1 VAGLPNVRLNLP
13 SRPENVLLVRQALRG
28 LADTV
33 ALDAIELN
41 DISTALSEA
50 CNNVVVHAY
59 PGGQGPMVVEMQGSA
74 DGLEMLVRDRGHGL
88 KPHASEPSEIGGIG
102 IPVMLALADSVE
114 FSAVNG
120 EGTDVRMRF
129 ATPKGAVLAGQDG
142 GEETSDEAVGEL
154 LVEADGG
161 LEGVN
166 GELESVHLAVGPPR
180 LARAVLARV
189 LAAVAAR
196 ARFSTERIAT
206 TGPLAEQLVDHL
218 AEPLQDRRLTLT
230 ATVAPRRL
238 DLLVGPIPAE
248 SSLEGLTPALERL
261 TDGHGVSRSG
271 STDLLAL
278 RLSDAGPE
286 QASRKKNNGM
296 PGDHGEPRRHT
307 A

>member
-1 VAGLPNVRLNLP
+1 MPNVRLSLP

-59 PGGQGPMVVEMQGSA
+59 PGGQGPMVVEIQGSA
-74 DGLEMLVRDRGHGL
+74 EGLEVLVRDRGFGL

-114 FSAVNG
+114 FSAAEG

-129 ATPKGAVLAGQDG
+129 ATPKGAVLAGREG
-142 GEETSDEAVGEL
+142 GEETAEEL
-154 LVEADGG
+154 LVEANGG
-161 LEGVN
+161 LAGAD
-166 GELESVHLAVGPPR
+166 GELESVHVAVGPPR

-196 ARFSTERIAT
+196 ARLSTERIAT

-218 AEPLQDRRLTLT
+218 ASPPTEGRLTLT
-230 ATVAPRRL
+230 ATVAPRQL
-238 DLLVGPIPAE
+238 DLLVGPVG
-248 SSLEGLTPALERL
+248 SGCSLDGLAPALEEL
-261 TDGHGVSRSG
+261 TDEHSVSHSG
-271 STDLLAL
+271 PIDLLAL
-278 RLSDAGPE
+278 RLSESGPGRADE
-286 QASRKKNNGM
+286 GKKNGM
-296 PGDHGEPRRHT
+296 PGDHGEPHRHT
-307 A
+307 E